1 MPMVHIIA
9 PSGSHWWSHATI
21 QFLCFRFKNHC
32 PKILSNN
39 CRKLVTA
46 SAQWHCSCWIPSV
59 CRWPEHKSLGSLGG
73 TCRWRSLLKPSGR
86 LDYSARPSVPGS
98 LVVEWLARALTGS
111 LTHNGKSMD
120 VLCTLPIIFYHLLS
134 SLQVPHSTDS
144 SSTMACHVSCFEMG
158 AFSPVQ
164 RHLKFST
171 WDSASG
177 KDCDRRPCKQEDS
190 IRGKQKSFQTWNIL
204 KPNTSK
210 VEMWDFYGFLAVQ
223 HDCDLHPSHPSHPS
237 HPMRSTQFEASCHH
251 RGQRPHW
258 SPCCV
263 AFYGTTCVV
272 LDLGT
277 SPPKVPK
284 IPKRR
289 KVWFNSEFES

>member
-190 IRGKQKSFQTWNIL
+190 AANRNPSKYLKHPETKYLESWN
-204 KPNTSK
+204 
-210 VEMWDFYGFLAVQ
+210 VGFLWIFASSTSSTR
-223 HDCDLHPSHPSHPS
+223 LRSPSHPSHEI
-237 HPMRSTQFEASCHH
+237 HTV
-251 RGQRPHW
+251 RGIV
-258 SPCCV
+258 SP
-263 AFYGTTCVV
+263 
-272 LDLGT
+272 
-277 SPPKVPK
+277 
-284 IPKRR
+284 
-289 KVWFNSEFES
+289 